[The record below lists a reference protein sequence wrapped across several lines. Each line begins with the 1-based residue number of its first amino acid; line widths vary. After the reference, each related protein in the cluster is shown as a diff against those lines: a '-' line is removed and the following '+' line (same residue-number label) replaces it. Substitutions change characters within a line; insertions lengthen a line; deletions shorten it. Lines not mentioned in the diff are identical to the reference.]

1 MGRLISSHAFSIA
14 TLVIDKCI
22 GVVDELFSSAGGSSV
37 FLGSDIQQRFLDIHT
52 ARAHV
57 ANNPTAFA
65 RNLGAVSLG
74 ADNTDYF
81 V

>member
-1 MGRLISSHAFSIA
+1 M
-14 TLVIDKCI
+14 
-22 GVVDELFSSAGGSSV
+22 
-37 FLGSDIQQRFLDIHT
+37 FLGAEIQQRFLDIHT

-74 ADNTDYF
+74 AENQDLF